1 MITVYT
7 RTTCA
12 QCVPVKKYLTMK
24 NVEFEVINLDLPEHQ
39 EVMRKLDKMGFR
51 NVPITSNSEK
61 PANKWVTGLN
71 IGKIAEL
78 IK

>member
-24 NVEFEVINLDLPEHQ
+24 NVKFDVVNLDLPENRLVAD
-39 EVMRKLDKMGFR
+39 ELDKMGFR
-51 NVPITSNSEK
+51 NVPITSSSEK
-61 PANKWVTGLN
+61 PANEWVTGVD
-71 IGKIAEL
+71 IGKIAKL
-78 IK
+78 L